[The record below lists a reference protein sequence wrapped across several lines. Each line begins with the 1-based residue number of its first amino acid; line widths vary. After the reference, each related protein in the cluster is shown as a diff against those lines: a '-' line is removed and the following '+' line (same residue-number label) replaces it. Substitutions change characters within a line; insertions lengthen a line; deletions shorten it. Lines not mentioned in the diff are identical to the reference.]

1 MTPPSPGPTWL
12 DTAAYL
18 SLATSKRDG
27 TEVRTPVWFAR
38 IGDAVVL
45 FSAAEVGKVKR
56 LRRTG
61 RGRIAA
67 CDVRGKLNS
76 EWWEVTGT
84 LTASQEEIAL
94 AHAALRRK
102 YGWQLFVLDLGARL
116 AGRIGSRQ
124 FIQLR
129 LV

>member
-1 MTPPSPGPTWL
+1 MTPSSPGPTWL
-12 DTAAYL
+12 DNAAYL

-38 IGDAVVL
+38 IGDQIVL
-45 FSAAEVGKVKR
+45 FSAPEVGKVKR

-67 CDVRGKLNS
+67 CDVRGRVSS

-84 LTASQEEIAL
+84 LTTSAADVAV
-94 AHAALRRK
+94 AHTALRRK

-116 AGRIGSRQ
+116 GGRIGSRQ

-129 LV
+129 LL